1 MQGEC
6 PREAGFRIE
15 ARVAS
20 AIRDGGWGGAS
31 HAKVEPLQPCSSF
44 IQKTWIELLLCVRLY
59 LVLGVRGLFSC
70 VNLPGTEGVQTFRLN
85 IILGAS
91 VKVFLDEMNFGT
103 GGLRNADGLL
113 CGGGLIQTSEGLKRR
128 KG

>member
-91 VKVFLDEMNFGT
+91 VKVFLDEMN
-103 GGLRNADGLL
+103 
-113 CGGGLIQTSEGLKRR
+113 I
-128 KG
+128 